1 MPSSKRYEIVGT
13 EEPLR
18 QSPPVASPSSDPRS
32 GQFQM
37 VGTGVRMSKRSIQ
50 SPSSNPRGG
59 MTEIV
64 GDQISLSRTPVKGWG
79 NAAHLQMSDRAHEQ
93 SKTAAGGAGSRKRR

>member
-1 MPSSKRYEIVGT
+1 MPSGKRYEIIGT

-18 QSPPVASPSSDPRS
+18 QSPPVGSPSSDPRS
-32 GQFQM
+32 GQFQL
-37 VGTGVRMSKRSIQ
+37 VGTNLNMSEKSIQ

-59 MTEIV
+59 ETQVI
-64 GDQISLSRTPVKGWG
+64 GDEISLSRTPVKGWG

-93 SKTAAGGAGSRKRR
+93 SKTAAGGAGRKRR